1 MDQRPDTSIARYFSD
16 LPDPRVDR
24 QKRHGLTDLLT
35 IAICAVICGADGW
48 VEVEQFGEAKVG
60 WFKTFLDLPHGIAS
74 HDTFGR
80 VFAALDPVAFEVCFM
95 SWVKSLCEDT
105 AGDIVAIDGKTLRRS
120 FDQAAGKTA
129 LHMVSAWAAD
139 SGLTLGQIATE
150 QKSNGIT
157 AIPRLLELLDIRG
170 ATVTIDAMGCQK
182 DIAGRIIDR
191 EGDYMLG
198 LKGNQGTLHDEVKLF
213 MDEAV
218 GHDFAHMRYDFYETV
233 DGDHGRIEHR
243 KTWCT
248 DDVDWFKGKD
258 RWPVLRSFVMVESQH
273 ALGEKTTCERRYF
286 ISSLDGKNAK
296 RAAHAIRSHWG
307 IENSVHWILDVAF
320 DEDRCRVRQGNA
332 AKNMSLLRR
341 IALNLLKNHKS
352 IKVGIKTKRLRAGWD
367 EQYLLNVLTTT
378 I

>member
-1 MDQRPDTSIARYFSD
+1 MDQRPDTSIARYFGD
-16 LPDPRVDR
+16 LPDPRIDR

-60 WFKTFLDLPHGIAS
+60 WFKTFLDLPHGIPS

-80 VFAALDPVAFEVCFM
+80 VFAALDPVAFEACFI

-139 SGLTLGQIATE
+139 SGLTLGQIATQ
-150 QKSNGIT
+150 QKSNEIT

-182 DIAGRIIDR
+182 KIAEQII
-191 EGDYMLG
+191 EQGGDYMLG
-198 LKGNQGTLHDEVKLF
+198 LKGNQGLLHDEVKLF

-218 GHDFAHMRYDFYETV
+218 EHDFAHMRHDFYETV

-243 KTWCT
+243 KVWCT
-248 DDVDWFKGKD
+248 GDADWFKDKD
-258 RWPVLRSFVMVESQH
+258 RWPGLRSFVMVESRRT
-273 ALGEKTTCERRYF
+273 LGEKTTCERRYF
-286 ISSLDGKNAK
+286 ISSLDGTHAK
-296 RAAHAIRSHWG
+296 HAAHAIRSHWG

-320 DEDRCRVRQGNA
+320 DEDRCRVRQDNA
-332 AKNMSLLRR
+332 AENMSLLRR
-341 IALNLLKNHKS
+341 IALNLLKNNKS
-352 IKVGIKTKRLRAGWD
+352 IKVGVKTKRLRAGWD

>member
-1 MDQRPDTSIARYFSD
+1 MDPRPDTSITRYFDD
-16 LPDPRVDR
+16 LPDPRIDR
-24 QKRHGLTDLLT
+24 QKRHELTDMLT

-48 VEVEQFGEAKVG
+48 VEIEQFGQAKAD
-60 WFKTFLDLPHGIAS
+60 WFKTFLGLPHGIAS

-80 VFAALDPVAFEVCFM
+80 VFAALDPVAFEGCFM
-95 SWVKSLCEDT
+95 SWIKSLCEDT

-120 FDQAAGKTA
+120 FDHAAGKTA

-150 QKSNGIT
+150 QKSNEIT
-157 AIPRLLELLDIRG
+157 AIPKLLKLLDIRG

-182 DIAGRIIDR
+182 TIAEQIIEQ

-198 LKGNQGTLHDEVKLF
+198 LKGNQGTLHDEVKLL

-218 GHDFAHMRYDFYETV
+218 EHDFEHMQYDFHETI
-233 DGDHGRIEHR
+233 DGDHGRIERR
-243 KTWCT
+243 KVWCT
-248 DDVDWFKGKD
+248 HDVDWFKDKD
-258 RWPVLRSFVMVESQH
+258 QWPGLRSFVMVESQRTV
-273 ALGEKTTCERRYF
+273 GEKTTRERRYF
-286 ISSLDGKNAK
+286 ISSLDGTNAK
-296 RAAHAIRSHWG
+296 RCAHAIRSHWG

-332 AKNMSLLRR
+332 SENMSLLRR
-341 IALNLLKNHKS
+341 IALNLVKNNKS
-352 IKVGIKTKRLRAGWD
+352 IKVGVKTKRLRAGWD
-367 EQYLLNVLTTT
+367 EQYLLNVLTTP